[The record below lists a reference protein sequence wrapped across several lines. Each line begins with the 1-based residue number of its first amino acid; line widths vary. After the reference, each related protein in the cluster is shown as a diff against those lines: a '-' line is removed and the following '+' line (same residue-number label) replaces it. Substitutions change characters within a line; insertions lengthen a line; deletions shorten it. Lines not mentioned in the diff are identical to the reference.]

1 MTAIGGPVMRKWTL
15 AALFFFGII
24 HPAGADAPVKAFLQ
38 EYESAS
44 ASLRETM
51 ESFVFDLNEG
61 MGWLNDYL
69 ATTRHEPRVY
79 CPPDKLT
86 LTGNQLVE
94 ILKKFVQRDQQYGD
108 YPVGAV
114 LVYALKDVFPCP
126 E

>member
-1 MTAIGGPVMRKWTL
+1 MRKWTL
-15 AALFFFGII
+15 VALFFFGII
-24 HPAGADAPVKAFLQ
+24 HPAGAVAPVKAFLQ

-69 ATTRHEPRVY
+69 ATARHEPRVY

-108 YPVGAV
+108 YPVGAA